1 MSGEDASVNENEMPT
16 AAFEA
21 HRERL
26 RALALRLLGSRHDA
40 DEAVQEAW
48 LRLSRTDPRTIDSLG
63 AWLTTVTGRIC
74 LDILRARQTHPEVAV
89 EELPEPREPAPDR
102 SPEDEAMHADSVGLA
117 LMVVL
122 EALDPAERLAF
133 VLHDLFA
140 VPFEEIALIVDR
152 TPVAA
157 RKLASRARRRVQ
169 ADRGAP
175 GGDAE
180 TQRAVV
186 DAFLQAA
193 RDGDFA
199 ALLRLLDPEVILRAD
214 ANAVATAQDR
224 PGAPALEPEVRGA
237 DAVMRV
243 FAGRAKAARPALIEG
258 LAGAVFAP
266 GGSPYAVFDF
276 IVRGG
281 RVTSIELLS
290 DPEALAELD
299 LDF

>member
-1 MSGEDASVNENEMPT
+1 VNQNEMPT

-48 LRLSRTDPRTIDSLG
+48 LRLGRTDPRAIDNLG

-74 LDILRARQTHPEVAV
+74 LDTLRSRQTHPEVAV
-89 EELPEPREPAPDR
+89 EELPEPRVPAPDP
-102 SPEDEAMHADSVGLA
+102 SPEDEAMLADSVGLA

-122 EALDPAERLAF
+122 ESLGPAERLAF
-133 VLHDLFA
+133 VLHDMFA

-152 TPVAA
+152 TPTAA

-169 ADRGAP
+169 ADRAVP

-180 TQRAVV
+180 AQREVV

-193 RDGDFA
+193 RDGDFS

-214 ANAVATAQDR
+214 DNAVAAAQAR
-224 PGAPALEPEVRGA
+224 AAVGAPELEPEIHGA

-243 FAGRAKAARPALIEG
+243 FAGRAKAARPALIDG
-258 LAGAVFAP
+258 IPGAVFAP
-266 GGSPYAVFDF
+266 GGRPYAVFNF
-276 IVRGG
+276 VVRDGA
-281 RVTSIELLS
+281 VASIELLS
-290 DPEALAELD
+290 DPETIAGLD
-299 LDF
+299 LEI